1 MPTTTLHPSGQYYLK
16 IAAKTSK
23 YIDYEQRTVG
33 NEDIIVKDGLFNYR
47 NCYEIHVAG
56 ASKRS

>member
-1 MPTTTLHPSGQYYLK
+1 MQFQDHADDNVASVRAVLPE

-33 NEDIIVKDGLFNYR
+33 NEDIL
-47 NCYEIHVAG
+47 
-56 ASKRS
+56 